1 LYALGFSLKYSKK
14 EKYMRSQH
22 SNKKLTPKGRP
33 SLIRREA
40 SADDPIYT
48 RGYIIGVTRTRKPAN
63 KVSSDTDK
71 KK

>member
-1 LYALGFSLKYSKK
+1 
-14 EKYMRSQH
+14 MRSQH

>member
-1 LYALGFSLKYSKK
+1 
-14 EKYMRSQH
+14 MRSQH

-33 SLIRREA
+33 SIIREA

-48 RGYIIGVTRTRKPAN
+48 RGYIIGVIRARKPAN
-63 KVSSDTDK
+63 KVSCDTDK

>member
-1 LYALGFSLKYSKK
+1 LYALGFFLKYSKK

-33 SLIRREA
+33 SIIREA

-48 RGYIIGVTRTRKPAN
+48 RGYIIGVIRTRKPAN
-63 KVSSDTDK
+63 KVSCDTDK